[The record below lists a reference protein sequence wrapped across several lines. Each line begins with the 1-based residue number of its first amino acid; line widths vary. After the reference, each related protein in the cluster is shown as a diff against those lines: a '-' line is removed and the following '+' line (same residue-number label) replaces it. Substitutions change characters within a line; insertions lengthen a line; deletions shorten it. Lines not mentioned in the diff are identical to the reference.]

1 MNSNLETKAAPPGE
15 LQAQLQALRATY
27 AARLPEKVARLLE
40 LCRPILSDE
49 ADASFDDSAH
59 RLAHNLAGS
68 GATYGFAQVS
78 GAARRLELALIKS
91 NATDCASAVSEIR
104 AACQALQATLETSAA
119 AANAASDGHVAPRVL
134 AFPSLKS
141 DGVEKRDGADGT
153 APEAK
158 GAAPWR
164 RILQASQHDHDHDN
178 RLIFLAST
186 DDAARDEIAQQ
197 IGYFGYTVRTFALDG
212 NAETAENLC
221 RALLCDEPA
230 ALLINETAS
239 QRGTKH
245 SGGDGFSL
253 AQCVREK
260 RGDNAPP
267 IVFFSHCTDMA
278 TRLQAVRAGGVAYF
292 THPIEIA
299 EVIDKLDALTAQEI
313 PEPYR
318 VLIVDDEP
326 ELREFFSFALRE
338 AGLSTRAVENPLNI
352 ISELNDFR
360 PDLILM
366 DVYMPSCSGPELAAA
381 ICQQE
386 DYVGIPIVFLSAETD
401 VEKQMVAIGTGG
413 DDFLTKPIRPD
424 FLVASV
430 RARAHRSRTV
440 RSFMVRDSL
449 TGLLNHTTTKE
460 QIDIEISRARRT
472 KTLLTL
478 VMLDIDRFKSVNDTH
493 GHLAGD
499 RVIKGLS
506 RLLQQR
512 LRKTDI
518 IGRYGGEEFAI
529 LLPDTGAHTAW
540 RVIDEIRRGFAQLRH
555 GAGDDE
561 FHVTFSAGLAT
572 FPECENAAT
581 LSAAADK
588 ALYAAKNGGRDRVVT
603 AAGC

>member
-1 MNSNLETKAAPPGE
+1 MNLNSDNKAAPVGE

-27 AARLPEKVARLLE
+27 ATRLPEKVARLIE
-40 LCRPILSDE
+40 FCRPFL
-49 ADASFDDSAH
+49 ADDSANAAFDTEARQAAH

-68 GATYGFAQVS
+68 GATYGFVRVS
-78 GAARRLELALIKS
+78 AAARRLELALMETG
-91 NATDCASAVSEIR
+91 ATACASEIR
-104 AACQALQATLETSAA
+104 AACEALQVAVEAPAA
-119 AANAASDGHVAPRVL
+119 DENGASRVL
-134 AFPSLKS
+134 ARDAVRP
-141 DGVEKRDGADGT
+141 GGIEPRDGAGRVSKET
-153 APEAK
+153 LPASGE
-158 GAAPWR
+158 PWR
-164 RILQASQHDHDHDN
+164 RIFQASQHDHDN
-178 RLIFLAST
+178 RLIFLASA
-186 DDAARDEIAQQ
+186 DDETRDEIAQQ
-197 IGYFGYTVRTFALDG
+197 IGYFGYTVRPFLLDRSD
-212 NAETAENLC
+212 ETAERLC
-221 RALLCDEPA
+221 RALVRDEPA
-230 ALLINETAS
+230 ALLINEAAAS
-239 QRGTKH
+239 HGAEKP
-245 SGGDGFSL
+245 GGDGFAL
-253 AQCVREK
+253 ARCVREK
-260 RGDNAPP
+260 RGENTPP
-267 IVFFSHCTDMA
+267 IVFFSHFTDMA

-326 ELREFFSFALRE
+326 ELRDFFSFALRE
-338 AGLSTRAVENPLNI
+338 AGLSTRAVENPLHI

-381 ICQQE
+381 IRQQE

-401 VEKQMVAIGTGG
+401 VEKQMSAIGTGG

-430 RARAHRSRTV
+430 RARAQRSRAV

-460 QIDIEISRARRT
+460 QIDIEISRAKRT
-472 KTLLTL
+472 TTPLTL

-540 RVIDEIRRGFAQLRH
+540 RVVDEIRRGFSQLRH
-555 GAGDDE
+555 GAGENE

-581 LSAAADK
+581 LIAAADK
-588 ALYAAKNGGRDRVVT
+588 ALYAAKNAGRDRVVT